1 MSYQT
6 LGKFLEGFDVSIGIV
21 CLSFFAFIG
30 LVAYDIWCVLY
41 PEPTLNSTI
50 VNEPTTFG
58 VSFGKE
64 MKNHARNLGKLFYEE
79 GLKKYFIPFIWYGFQ
94 LLVNWLR
101 SICPDF
107 RPKAFIP
114 TDDDNTKSHKN
125 V

>member
-1 MSYQT
+1 MSYQV
-6 LGKFLEGFDVSIGIV
+6 LGKFLEGFDVSIGII
-21 CLSFFAFIG
+21 CLSLIAFIG

-58 VSFGKE
+58 ASFGKE
-64 MKNHARNLGKLFYEE
+64 MMNQARNLGKLFYEE

-94 LLVNWLR
+94 SLINWFI

-107 RPKAFIP
+107 RPKAFIR
-114 TDDDNTKSHKN
+114 TDDDNTERHKK